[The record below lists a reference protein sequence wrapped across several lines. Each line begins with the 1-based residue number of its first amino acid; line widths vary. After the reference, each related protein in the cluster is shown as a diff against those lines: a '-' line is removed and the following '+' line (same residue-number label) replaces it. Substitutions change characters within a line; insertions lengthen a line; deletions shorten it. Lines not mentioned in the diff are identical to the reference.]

1 MLPLATTSSI
11 NKGSAMSSLEAD
23 VKATIRNI
31 PDFPKPGIL
40 FKDITPILSDAS
52 LMRRITDSIV
62 QEFSDKGIDVVI
74 GMESRGFIFGVPVA
88 MELGAAFV
96 PARKPGKL
104 PYDRIGVDYDLEYG
118 SARLEIHTDAIE
130 AGQKVLIV
138 DDLLATGGTAKATV
152 QLAEMLG
159 GEVVSC
165 VFVVEL
171 SFLGG
176 RSLLTSDSYSIATF

>member
-1 MLPLATTSSI
+1 
-11 NKGSAMSSLEAD
+11 MSSLEAD
-23 VKATIRNI
+23 VKSTVRNI

-40 FKDITPILSDAS
+40 FKDITPILSDAA

-62 QEFSDKGIDVVI
+62 QEFSDKEIDVVI

-104 PYDRIGVDYDLEYG
+104 PYEKIGVDYSLEYG
-118 SARLEIHTDAIE
+118 SARLELHADAIE

-159 GEVVSC
+159 GEVAAC
-165 VFVVEL
+165 VFIIEL
-171 SFLGG
+171 SFLEGKDVLG
-176 RSLLTSDSYSIATF
+176 TEIFSIATY

>member
-1 MLPLATTSSI
+1 
-11 NKGSAMSSLEAD
+11 MSSLEAD

-40 FKDITPILSDAS
+40 FKDITPILADAS

-62 QEFSDKGIDVVI
+62 QEFADQKIDVVI

-104 PYDRIGVDYDLEYG
+104 PYDRVGVDYSLEYG
-118 SARLEIHTDAIE
+118 TARLEIHSDAVE
-130 AGQKVLIV
+130 AGQRVLIV

-159 GEVVSC
+159 GEVVAC

-171 SFLGG
+171 SFLEGKAALG
-176 RSLLTSDSYSIATF
+176 TDTFSIVTY

>member
-1 MLPLATTSSI
+1 MGA
-11 NKGSAMSSLEAD
+11 LEAD

-31 PDFPKPGIL
+31 PDFPKAGIL
-40 FKDITPILSDAS
+40 FKDITPVLSDAA
-52 LMRRITDSIV
+52 LMRRITDAIV
-62 QEFSDKGIDVVI
+62 QRFEDQNIDVVI

-104 PYDRIGVDYDLEYG
+104 PYEKIGVDYSLEYG
-118 SARLEIHTDAIE
+118 TARLEIHSDAIQ
-130 AGQKVLIV
+130 AGQRVLIV

-159 GEVVSC
+159 GEVAAC
-165 VFVVEL
+165 VFVIELTFLDGREVLGTDVFSVVE
-171 SFLGG
+171 
-176 RSLLTSDSYSIATF
+176 Y